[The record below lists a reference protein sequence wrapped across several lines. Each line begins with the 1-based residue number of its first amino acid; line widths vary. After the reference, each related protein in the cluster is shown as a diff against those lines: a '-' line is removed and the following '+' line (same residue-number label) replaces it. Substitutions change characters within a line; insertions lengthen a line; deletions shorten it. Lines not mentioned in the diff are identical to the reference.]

1 MKKNVNYISRFVV
14 NSDYVIEVKER
25 LENLAED
32 IGEKES
38 LKFAEREFHTNSKR
52 KSETF
57 NSVLYDYLEL
67 DKIYEVTTHCF

>member
-14 NSDYVIEVKER
+14 KREYVIEVKER
-25 LENLAED
+25 LEKLAED

-38 LKFAEREFHTNSKR
+38 LKFDERTFKTNSKR